1 MLPPLMYLFTNRHV
15 ERDTGRRM
23 VISCISYRIGVAA
36 MNFLS
41 RLKVAAT
48 KNEMSNWRILGW
60 AVVASVIVGVLFF
73 GSKLISSLP

>member
-1 MLPPLMYLFTNRHV
+1 
-15 ERDTGRRM
+15 M
-23 VISCISYRIGVAA
+23 VINCITIGVAA

-60 AVVASVIVGVLFF
+60 AVVASGIVGVLFF

>member
-1 MLPPLMYLFTNRHV
+1 
-15 ERDTGRRM
+15 M
-23 VISCISYRIGVAA
+23 VISCISYWIGAAA

-60 AVVASVIVGVLFF
+60 AVVASCIVGVLFF